1 MLKYRS
7 SSSSSLPRN
16 ATDIEQTYSGERKFA
31 TSSRLD
37 LSLHTNCFISSH
49 FALWERDDSPLSM
62 SLDETGPARVWWTSR
77 SLRWITRRRCRSST
91 PGWWPTWRKWGSC
104 RGPRMPLIVCPNRGL
119 SWVTPYLSTPAVSL
133 NNYSEQSISV
143 IKKKFEA
150 ELADWKRKQ
159 DESQNEIAQLK
170 IDLGNSNQANKQLQV
185 KYDNNP
191 SVSLISSFIMS
202 YCQFW

>member
-16 ATDIEQTYSGERKFA
+16 ATDIEPTFSGERKFA

-37 LSLHTNCFISSH
+37 LSLHPDIYIPSH
-49 FALWERDDSPLSM
+49 CA
-62 SLDETGPARVWWTSR
+62 TGPARAWWTSR
-77 SLRWITRRRCRSST
+77 SPRWITRRRCRSST

-104 RGPRMPLIVCPNRGL
+104 RGPRMPSIVCPNRGL
-119 SWVTPYLSTPAVSL
+119 SWVRPDLSTPAVSL

-150 ELADWKRKQ
+150 ELSDWKTKQ
-159 DESQNEIAQLK
+159 DESLNVIAQLK

-191 SVSLISSFIMS
+191 IIIIDIIIHHVLL
-202 YCQFW
+202 